1 MHGKWRIGVAA
12 GLAMAALAAMPAAAA
27 MKTQPVEWTL
37 DGTTFSGV
45 LVYDA
50 DEDDVRP
57 GLVMVPNWKGVNAS
71 AIEKAKQ
78 LAGDDYVVLVA
89 DVYGKDVRPK
99 TDAEAGPVATKLRND
114 RPVLR
119 ARAQKAVDI
128 LKAQAGKVPLDATR
142 IGAVGFCFGGT
153 TVLELARA
161 GSQLAGVVSLHGGLT
176 SPLPAKAGG
185 THAPVLVLNGA
196 DDKSV
201 SAEDIAGFEKEMN
214 AAEVDWQFIN
224 YSGAVHCFA
233 EADANS
239 PPGCQ
244 YNERAAKRAWK
255 ALDVFFEERFD
266 QAAATARS
274 R

>member
-1 MHGKWRIGVAA
+1 MKRQWRWGAA
-12 GLAMAALAAMPAAAA
+12 VLLGMTALPALAAMQA
-27 MKTQPVEWTL
+27 KPVEWTL

-45 LVYDA
+45 LVYD
-50 DEDDVRP
+50 DSDSDRRP
-57 GLVMVPNWKGVNAS
+57 GLVMVPNWKGVNDS
-71 AIEKAKQ
+71 AIAKAKQ

-89 DVYGKDVRPK
+89 DVYGKGVRPK

-119 ARAQKAVDI
+119 ARALKAIEV
-128 LKAQAGKVPLDATR
+128 LKAQAGKAPLDAGR

-153 TVLELARA
+153 TVLEMARA
-161 GSQLAGVVSLHGGLT
+161 GAPLAGVVSLHGGLG

-185 THAPVLVLNGA
+185 SHPSVLVLNGA
-196 DDKSV
+196 DDKGV
-201 SAEDIAGFEKEMN
+201 SKDDIASFEQEMN
-214 AAEVDWQFIN
+214 AAKVDWEFTN

-233 EADANS
+233 ESDANS
-239 PPGCQ
+239 PPGCL

-255 ALDVFFEERFD
+255 ALDEFFEERFE
-266 QAAATARS
+266 TKR

>member
-1 MHGKWRIGVAA
+1 MNKQWRWGAA
-12 GLAMAALAAMPAAAA
+12 VLLGMTALPALAAMQA
-27 MKTQPVEWTL
+27 KPVEWTQ

-45 LVYDA
+45 LVYD
-50 DEDDVRP
+50 DSDNDKRP
-57 GLVMVPNWKGVNAS
+57 GLVMVPNWKGVNDS
-71 AIEKAKQ
+71 AIAKAKQ

-89 DVYGKDVRPK
+89 DVYGKGVRPK

-119 ARAQKAVDI
+119 ARSLKAIEV
-128 LKAQAGKVPLDATR
+128 LKAQAGKAPLDASR

-153 TVLELARA
+153 TVLEMARA
-161 GSQLAGVVSLHGGLT
+161 GAPLAGVVSLHGGLG

-185 THAPVLVLNGA
+185 THPSVLVLNGA

-201 SAEDIAGFEKEMN
+201 SKDDIASFEQEMD
-214 AAEVDWQFIN
+214 AAKVDWEFTN

-255 ALDVFFEERFD
+255 ALDEFFEERFE
-266 QAAATARS
+266 TKGR
-274 R
+274 

>member
-1 MHGKWRIGVAA
+1 MNKQWRWGAA
-12 GLAMAALAAMPAAAA
+12 VLLGMTALPALAAMQA
-27 MKTQPVEWTL
+27 KPVEWTQ

-45 LVYDA
+45 LVYD
-50 DEDDVRP
+50 DSDNDKRP
-57 GLVMVPNWKGVNAS
+57 GLVMVPNWKGVNDS
-71 AIEKAKQ
+71 AIAKAKQ

-89 DVYGKDVRPK
+89 DVYGKGVRPK

-119 ARAQKAVDI
+119 ARALEAIEV
-128 LKAQAGKVPLDATR
+128 LKARAGKAPLDASR

-153 TVLELARA
+153 TVLEMARA
-161 GSQLAGVVSLHGGLT
+161 GAPLAGVVSLHGGLG

-185 THAPVLVLNGA
+185 THPSVLVLNGA

-201 SAEDIAGFEKEMN
+201 SKDDIASFEQEMN
-214 AAEVDWQFIN
+214 AAKVDWEFTN

-255 ALDVFFEERFD
+255 ALDEFFEERFE
-266 QAAATARS
+266 TKGR
-274 R
+274 

>member
-1 MHGKWRIGVAA
+1 MKRQWRWGAA
-12 GLAMAALAAMPAAAA
+12 VLLGMTALPALAAMQA
-27 MKTQPVEWTL
+27 KPVEWTL

-45 LVYDA
+45 LVYD
-50 DEDDVRP
+50 DSDSDRRP
-57 GLVMVPNWKGVNAS
+57 GLVMVPNWKGVNDS
-71 AIEKAKQ
+71 AIAKAKQ

-89 DVYGKDVRPK
+89 DVYGKGVRPK

-119 ARAQKAVDI
+119 ARALKAIEV
-128 LKAQAGKVPLDATR
+128 LKAQAGKAPLDAGR

-153 TVLELARA
+153 TVLEMARA
-161 GSQLAGVVSLHGGLT
+161 GAPLAGVVSLHGGLG

-185 THAPVLVLNGA
+185 SHPSVLVLNGA
-196 DDKSV
+196 DDKGV
-201 SAEDIAGFEKEMN
+201 SKDDIASFEQEMN
-214 AAEVDWQFIN
+214 AAKVDWEFTN

-233 EADANS
+233 ESDANS
-239 PPGCQ
+239 PPGCL

-255 ALDVFFEERFD
+255 ALDAFFEERFE
-266 QAAATARS
+266 TKR